1 MKLLLNVQSNMET
14 SSICA
19 TLRNLKA
26 KVNAQIDKADD
37 RKEMLLKTSNKQ

>member
-1 MKLLLNVQSNMET
+1 MFREHGDVFN
-14 SSICA
+14 CA